1 MWNVIQGPCLPKK
14 AYAMPCIVDSQSYE
28 CDRCN
33 SKFKTMTYLKVHINV
48 HNRAQY
54 ATCKQ
59 CEKSVRNLKVHLCNH
74 TGEKH
79 LICSYCQK
87 EFSQPSTL
95 KNHIYLHTGEIPL
108 NAINVIQKGNMKI
121 HRMKFSSI
129 NLFRILFYFFI
140 YPWKTLTEIYLID
153 GLITKKMWLIQKI
166 EALNLC

>member
-1 MWNVIQGPCLPKK
+1 MQ
-14 AYAMPCIVDSQSYE
+14 CIVDSQSYE

-79 LICSYCQK
+79 FNCSYCQK
-87 EFSQPSTL
+87 GFSQPSTL

-108 NAINVIQKGNMKI
+108 NAINVIQKGNMNI
-121 HRMKFSSI
+121 HRMKHMNVSF
-129 NLFRILFYFFI
+129 
-140 YPWKTLTEIYLID
+140 
-153 GLITKKMWLIQKI
+153 
-166 EALNLC
+166 

>member
-1 MWNVIQGPCLPKK
+1 
-14 AYAMPCIVDSQSYE
+14 MPCIVDSQSYE

-79 LICSYCQK
+79 FNCSYCQK
-87 EFSQPSTL
+87 GFSQPSTL
-95 KNHIYLHTGEIPL
+95 KKHIYLHTGEIPL
-108 NAINVIQKGNMKI
+108 NAINVIQKGNMNI
-121 HRMKFSSI
+121 HRMKHMNVSF
-129 NLFRILFYFFI
+129 
-140 YPWKTLTEIYLID
+140 
-153 GLITKKMWLIQKI
+153 
-166 EALNLC
+166 